1 MLPNPFQPHAPLT
14 IFTIIFFIYFL
25 FNLPSSTQGFPTS
38 TATPRPG
45 SADSRGLRPHAPTLE
60 ERWALNFPGAKERIV
75 PEKLRTYKPCANVC
89 ATAPG
94 LRVVSFFGT
103 YPNFPIRKFVRVT
116 LQPQNIAT
124 GTTWTPADRFSTKN
138 GLPNDPKSSSGA
150 PKMCSVELRG
160 RFCEPLGDPFGP
172 RRVHITRS
180 FIFPS

>member
-1 MLPNPFQPHAPLT
+1 MWPQPGVVSFTTESDATDSDFPSGDPHAGPL
-14 IFTIIFFIYFL
+14 
-25 FNLPSSTQGFPTS
+25 
-38 TATPRPG
+38 G
-45 SADSRGLRPHAPTLE
+45 SADSEGLRPHAPTLE

-94 LRVVSFFGT
+94 LRVFSFFGT

-160 RFCEPLGDPFGP
+160 RFCEPLGEPFGP